1 MSDARRLSLRA
12 AAADYGAELPAEWS
26 TLPATE
32 QLSWLAGHCEQ
43 EQTPEAL
50 LALIEAR
57 ADAVEATLR
66 EALQLMQGDQ
76 YEGSKDSAELV
87 SMAGLI

>member
-1 MSDARRLSLRA
+1 MSEARRLSLQA
-12 AAADYGAELPAEWS
+12 AASDYGTELPVDWG
-26 TLPATE
+26 TMATAD
-32 QLSWLAGHCEQ
+32 QLSWLAGQCAHD
-43 EQTPEAL
+43 QTPESL

-66 EALQLMQGDQ
+66 EALQFMQGDQ
-76 YEGSKDSAELV
+76 YEGSNDSAELV